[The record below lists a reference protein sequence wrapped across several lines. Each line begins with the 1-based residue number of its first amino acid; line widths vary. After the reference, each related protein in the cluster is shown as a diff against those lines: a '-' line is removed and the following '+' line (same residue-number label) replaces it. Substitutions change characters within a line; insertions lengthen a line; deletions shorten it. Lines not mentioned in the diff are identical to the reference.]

1 MTSLPSMHM
10 TAQEWV
16 DAVGYRL
23 PPDECADYIRF
34 VWGRNDNLRKAGLP
48 PLKNEI
54 TERDIA
60 RLVERVRRR
69 QERNAA

>member
-1 MTSLPSMHM
+1 M

-23 PPDECADYIRF
+23 PPDECADYLRF
-34 VWGRNDNLRKAGLP
+34 VWGRNDTLRQKGIP

-54 TERDIA
+54 DEKQIS
-60 RLVERVRRR
+60 RLVQRVQRR
-69 QERNAA
+69 QERNPA